1 MNGTS
6 RFAVFM
12 LVAVV
17 VFIKVLLFVMRKRVH
32 EPDRKLL
39 ALTTFVV
46 VVLGML
52 FARYGYLFFRPPWWI
67 GYGVPALNTF
77 LLPPTVLRMRRDEIL
92 QYVPLAVLMAP
103 TIHAFFSLFLGWHD
117 YIPSFPFY
125 IPSFVELVQRIR

>member
-1 MNGTS
+1 MNGTG

-17 VFIKVLLFVMRKRVH
+17 VFITVLLFVMRKRVH
-32 EPDRKLL
+32 GPDRKLL

-52 FARYGYLFFRPPWWI
+52 FARYGYIFFRPPWWI
-67 GYGVPALNTF
+67 GYGVPALVTF
-77 LLPPTVLRMRRDEIL
+77 LMPPAVLHMKRDEVL

-103 TIHAFFSLFLGWHD
+103 AIHVFFSLFIGWHD
-117 YIPSFPFY
+117 YMPSFPFY
-125 IPSFVELVQRIR
+125 VPSLADLVQRIR